1 MVGLRAPA
9 PGARSRTAAAV
20 RPRSPI
26 YTSVVITVSFTFS
39 RAESR
44 RAMAYL
50 ALRSRAAVAMLLLG
64 LALLAAG
71 AGTGKTA
78 LIVVGAAELLAWVLL
93 VVVLPRTGS
102 SGVAERGTEQTLSF
116 SEDGVTAA
124 NSNGEGSFDWRHWTR
139 WSSVGDLYV
148 LQGARRAFT
157 FVPRRAF
164 ATPESESEFRELLAR
179 HIGKR

>member
-1 MVGLRAPA
+1 VRLRARTRA
-9 PGARSRTAAAV
+9 RTAAAG
-20 RPRSPI
+20 RSRNAI
-26 YTSVVITVSFTFS
+26 YTSPVVTVSFTFS

-44 RAMAYL
+44 RAMSYL
-50 ALRSRAAVAMLLLG
+50 ALRNRGAVLMVLLG

-78 LIVVGAAELLAWVLL
+78 LLVVGGAELGAWVFL
-93 VVVLPRTGS
+93 VLVLPRTGS
-102 SGVAERGTEQTLSF
+102 RGVAERGTEQTLSF

-139 WSSVGDLYV
+139 WSSVGELYV
-148 LQGARRAFT
+148 LQGGRRAVT